1 MLSGSRASRETCN
14 LCICFHKKQSQGRSQ
29 RVVVEP
35 VSSLCLN
42 PANGWPTWCLLS
54 PVSLM
59 APSQVVF
66 HEEELLGSRW
76 ADPVTRLE
84 VNVQAIRT
92 IVTGPEGDN
101 AAITDGSV
109 LFTRALRWP
118 IGRQSL
124 CTWNVPCPPG
134 NRDRPVIHLVSK
146 LYKLCLLVSDIGVAN
161 TEKSLIVNK
170 DYCASQWDN
179 SSNL

>member
-66 HEEELLGSRW
+66 HEEELLGSRR

-109 LFTRALRWP
+109 LFTRAVKRWDYQVV
-118 IGRQSL
+118 GRVCARGMCL
-124 CTWNVPCPPG
+124 VLLEIET
-134 NRDRPVIHLVSK
+134 DRSFI
-146 LYKLCLLVSDIGVAN
+146 LCLNYISYVYWSQTLVWLIQR
-161 TEKSLIVNK
+161 SL
-170 DYCASQWDN
+170 W
-179 SSNL
+179 